1 MGKDKLRRWAE
12 NKLMPHVHEPEL
24 LPIIRE
30 GKTYLKGEW
39 RERVFGNSNPM
50 VIELG
55 CGKGE
60 YTTGLAR
67 MFPERNF
74 LGVDVKG
81 HRFHK
86 GAREAQMEGLSNVA
100 CLRTRIEFIE
110 SFFEKDEVDEIWL
123 TFSDPQ
129 PQDKTGVRRMTSIQF
144 AQKYRNFLVTGG
156 LIHIKH
162 DNPEVYRKALLEFGN
177 DDRYSIELH
186 HSDIYNG
193 FSVSLGEEWR
203 KILEIRTYYE
213 SMWLKEGRETKYVR
227 IRQLK

>member
-12 NKLMPHVHEPEL
+12 NKSMPHVHEPNL

-39 RERVFGNSNPM
+39 REKVFANDNPLI
-50 VIELG
+50 VELG

-67 MFPERNF
+67 MYPQKNF

-86 GAREAQMEGLSNVA
+86 GAKEAQQEALGNVA
-100 CLRTRIEFIE
+100 FLRTRIEFIE
-110 SFFEKDEVDEIWL
+110 SFFGVNEVDEIWL

-129 PQDKTGVRRMTSIQF
+129 PQDKVGVRRMTSLHF
-144 AQKYRNFLVTGG
+144 AQKYRNFLKTGG
-156 LIHIKH
+156 YIHIKH
-162 DNPEVYRKALLEFGN
+162 DNPEVYRLALLEFGN
-177 DDRYSIELH
+177 DHRYNIEAH
-186 HSDIYNG
+186 HANIYGGYSD
-193 FSVSLGEEWR
+193 SLSNEW
-203 KILEIRTYYE
+203 KSILEIRTYYE
-213 SMWLKEGRETKYVR
+213 SMWLKEGRQTKYIR
-227 IRQLK
+227 IQQVS